1 MLCYAMLCYVMSCYV
16 MLCMYIYMIRSE
28 SQNWGQW
35 VWANPCEY
43 TLAEVQTHGNP
54 LNCASLGGSP
64 TAGLCPRGFIVWCLA
79 ENCGWTSKKQAIN
92 QFNKKSW
99 GPNQQ
104 NSQGVNY
111 QLKTRNPNIED
122 KMPRIFLSRDE
133 RETCRKPRRGLEKRA
148 LFMVIRACQA
158 KHKPGGVV
166 WE

>member
-1 MLCYAMLCYVMSCYV
+1 MLCYVMLCHV
-16 MLCMYIYMIRSE
+16 MLCYVCIYTWSDQSPKIGVNE
-28 SQNWGQW
+28 FEQY
-35 VWANPCEY
+35 PCEY